1 MSVVCFIPL
10 RGPQGGTRLGGGK
23 EAKILGGHPLL
34 AYTVRAALDS
44 GVFNSVQAVVADEQ
58 YAAMAESYG
67 AQVLF
72 KRPAY
77 TVRNGSPDIEWVL
90 FMLKKLEEYQEY
102 SAFSILRV
110 TSPFRTAVH
119 IRDAWKKFRL
129 AVGADSLRAVRR
141 VAEDPAKMWV
151 IRQDRLLPLFPIG
164 EERAPWHSRPS
175 QENFEAYIQTASMEF
190 AWTER
195 VLETKTI
202 AGSVIVPFVLDG
214 PAAIDIN
221 TPLDWQ
227 RAEIALEK
235 DPTLVPESLR

>member
-1 MSVVCFIPL
+1 MSIVAFVPL

-23 EAKILGGHPLL
+23 EARILGRYPLL
-34 AYTVRAALDS
+34 AYTIRAAVDS
-44 GVFNSVQAVVADEQ
+44 GVFDSVQAVVADEQ
-58 YAAMAESYG
+58 YAAMAENYG
-67 AQVLF
+67 AQVIF

-77 TVRNGSPDIEWVL
+77 TTRDGSPDIEWVL
-90 FMLKKLEEYQEY
+90 FMLKKLEEYHEY

-110 TSPFRTAVH
+110 TSPFRGAGH
-119 IRDAWKKFRL
+119 IKDAWKKFRL

-141 VAEDPAKMWV
+141 VSEDPCKMWV

-164 EERAPWHSRPS
+164 EERAPWHSRAS
-175 QENFEAYIQTASMEF
+175 QENFASYVQTAGLEF
-190 AWTER
+190 AWTDR

-202 AGSVIVPFVLDG
+202 AGSVTVPFVLED

-227 RAEIALEK
+227 RAEAALEK
-235 DPTLVPESLR
+235 DPTLAPESLR